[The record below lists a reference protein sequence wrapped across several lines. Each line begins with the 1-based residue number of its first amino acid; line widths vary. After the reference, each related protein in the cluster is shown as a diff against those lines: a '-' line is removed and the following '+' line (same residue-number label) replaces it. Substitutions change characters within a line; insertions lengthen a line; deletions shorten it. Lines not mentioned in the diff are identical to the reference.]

1 MYIRH
6 ITLLSLV
13 DLPGEQVE
21 LIRPCW
27 ATTYRRPRTH
37 ACVRPPSPRPDTRV
51 SSIPCLHTAG
61 AASTPSPGVPQL
73 VRPGCSQVE
82 ERRASSLLE
91 LDVSLA
97 ALGTCGGLVPA
108 AGAGPSS
115 LYHPR
120 RLEQPPSRAAPIIVC
135 TCSRQLRS
143 PLHTGMAVNINA
155 PLTVS
160 PVSSYS
166 PHVFVWWRSL
176 SITRSARELSAHHSL
191 LRCVVHDCQCIL
203 TVVDEAKS

>member
-51 SSIPCLHTAG
+51 SSIPCLDTAG

-97 ALGTCGGLVPA
+97 ALGTCGGIVPA

-120 RLEQPPSRAAPIIVC
+120 RLEQPPSPQLQSSFALALDSCGLPCTRAWP
-135 TCSRQLRS
+135 
-143 PLHTGMAVNINA
+143 VNINA
-155 PLTVS
+155 RLTVS

-176 SITRSARELSAHHSL
+176 STTRSARELSAHHSL

>member
-1 MYIRH
+1 
-6 ITLLSLV
+6 V

-21 LIRPCW
+21 LIQVRPCW

-82 ERRASSLLE
+82 ERRGSSLLE

-108 AGAGPSS
+108 AGLVLRSFDT
-115 LYHPR
+115 LVD
-120 RLEQPPSRAAPIIVC
+120 EQPASRAAPIIVC